1 MLSSQLK
8 SKIRQLWD
16 AFWSGG
22 IANPLTAIE
31 QITYLVFLKRLE
43 DLDIDREKNARDAN
57 RPYESIYDFPAITDS
72 SGKVT
77 RPAGETFRWSYI
89 RELPTEE
96 RFEHVRKF
104 VFDWLK
110 ELEGAGQERMRDAV
124 FLIPN
129 ANLLGKA
136 VDILNDLFDP
146 ERYQEQDTLG
156 DIYEDLLQEI
166 AVAGKNGQF
175 RTPRHIIRAMCDL
188 VEVKYGDLVVDPAC
202 GTGGFL
208 VNAYLHIIQNRTS
221 PDILRFA
228 DDGTP
233 LHAIGDR
240 LTPDEH
246 AELRRNHLHGFDF
259 DRTMVRLGW
268 MNMIQHG
275 LENPKTHYADSLGST
290 FYNKYL
296 DPTNRDETG
305 KDKDGNQLLAD
316 YFDVVLA
323 NPPFTGNID
332 KNDIGRTLKPLGT
345 TKTELLFVD
354 LILQMLKPGGRAAVI
369 VPEGVLFGSTTAHK
383 ILRRKL
389 IELTQIQAVISLPG
403 GVFQP
408 YTGVKTSI
416 LVFVKGGKT
425 ENVWFYEVSA
435 DGETLNAKRDPDPE
449 HNDLWDMRLKFKL
462 RYGQEP
468 PAFIRPYEAEWQ
480 AWQALSEDE
489 RSLNYL
495 NPQFSEAD
503 ETDEEG
509 NPLSLREV
517 NGFASRKI
525 ESVKDWTGTQEELIT
540 KDSNLSAGRYK
551 PFVMDT
557 SEHADPAELIAE
569 LQELETKI
577 QSGLDK
583 LLEMVEGKDE

>member
-8 SKIRQLWD
+8 TKIRQLWD

-43 DLDIDREKNARDAN
+43 DLVIEREKAARDAN
-57 RPYESIYDFPAITDS
+57 RPYQSIYNFESIKDS
-72 SGKVT
+72 NGNVT

-89 RELPTEE
+89 KELPTEE

-129 ANLLGKA
+129 ANLLTKA
-136 VDILNDLFDP
+136 IDILNDLFDP
-146 ERYQEQDTLG
+146 DRYQEQDALG
-156 DIYEDLLQEI
+156 DIYEELLKEI

-188 VEVKYGDLVVDPAC
+188 VDIKYSDLVVDPAC

-208 VNAYLHIIQNRTS
+208 VNAYLHILQNNTS

-240 LTPDEH
+240 LTADEN

-268 MNMIQHG
+268 MNLIQHG
-275 LENPKTHYADSLGST
+275 LENPQINYADSLGSK
-290 FYNKYL
+290 FNERVAESGDLY
-296 DPTNRDETG
+296 EH
-305 KDKDGNQLLAD
+305 
-316 YFDVVLA
+316 FDVVLA

-332 KNDIGRTLKPLGT
+332 RNDIGRTLKPLGT
-345 TKTELLFVD
+345 TKTELLFVE
-354 LILQMLKPGGRAAVI
+354 LILQLLKPGGRAAVI
-369 VPEGVLFGSTTAHK
+369 VPEGVLFGSTTAHLA
-383 ILRRKL
+383 LRRKL
-389 IELTQIQAVISLPG
+389 IEQTQIQAVVSLPG

-425 ENVWFYEVSA
+425 ETVWFYEVSA

-462 RYGQEP
+462 RYKQEP

-480 AWQALSEDE
+480 AWQALTEDD
-489 RSLNYL
+489 RSLHYL
-495 NPQFSEAD
+495 EPQFTEAD

-509 NPLSLREV
+509 NPLPLHEV
-517 NGFASRKI
+517 NGFISQKAEI
-525 ESVKDWTGTQEELIT
+525 VKDWTGTQEELIAN
-540 KDSNLSAGRYK
+540 DSNLSAGRYK
-551 PFVMDT
+551 PFVLDT
-557 SEHADPAELIAE
+557 TEHVDPSQLIGELK
-569 LQELETKI
+569 ELESKI
-577 QSGLDK
+577 QTGLDT
-583 LLEMVEGKDE
+583 LLALVDNKENE